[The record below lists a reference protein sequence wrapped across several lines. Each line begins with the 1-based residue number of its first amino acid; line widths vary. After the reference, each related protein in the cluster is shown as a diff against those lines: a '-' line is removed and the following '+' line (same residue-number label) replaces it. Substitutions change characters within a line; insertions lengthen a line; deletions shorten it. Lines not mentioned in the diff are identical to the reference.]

1 MRLPARAC
9 LHRLAVDLEAP
20 HLGLEARGIDGH
32 RLGHLHPAGN
42 GGAGDHGAEPLDGED
57 PVDGQAENAGD
68 RLGGHLGRQGR
79 QGGQQML
86 LAEPGDRGEAHDG
99 GAVQKGAL
107 EGLPHFLLHQ
117 LQPVR
122 LHQVHLG
129 EDHQALLDPKEL
141 ADLQVLPGLG
151 HDPFVRGDDQG
162 HQVHAGGPGHHVAH
176 EALVPRHVHDA
187 QVLAGGQFQLGKAQ
201 LDGDAPE
208 FFFLEAV
215 RVGPG
220 QGLDQGAL
228 AVVNVPGGA

>member
-9 LHRLAVDLEAP
+9 LHRLAVDLETP
-20 HLGLEARGIDGH
+20 DLGLEARGIDGH
-32 RLGHLHPAGN
+32 GLGHLDPAGN

-57 PVDGQAENAGD
+57 PVDGQAKNPGD
-68 RLGGHLGRQGR
+68 RLGGDVCRQGP
-79 QGGQQML
+79 QGGQQVL
-86 LAEPGDRGEAHDG
+86 FAEPGDRRKAHDG

-107 EGLPHFLLHQ
+107 EGLPDFLLHQ

-129 EDHQALLDPKEL
+129 EDHQALLDPEEL

-187 QVLAGGQFQLGKAQ
+187 QVLARGQFQLGKAQ

-215 RVGPG
+215 RIGPG
-220 QGLDQGAL
+220 EGLDQGAL